1 MMTPTHC
8 LRFTLAHHAWAIS
21 RLLDE
26 CERLTPEQFDREL
39 GIGPGSL
46 RVNIAHTLEAMLF
59 FADNFAGRDYIEP
72 ADLATLSASI
82 TGLRTL
88 LDRAGAA
95 LRSSMLAA
103 AERGLGPTTHWPNA
117 PQGVMSTPAA
127 IAQVFDHAIAHRA
140 QCINML
146 KRLGV
151 PPPDLDPMTF
161 ESTGLP
167 W

>member
-1 MMTPTHC
+1 MDLLVS
-8 LRFTLAHHAWAIS
+8 LRFTLAHHEWAIA

-26 CERLTPEQFDREL
+26 CERLTAEQFDRDL

-46 RVNIAHTLEAMLF
+46 RINIAHTLEAMLF
-59 FADNFAGRDYIEP
+59 FADNFATREFVEP
-72 ADLATLSASI
+72 AGLASLGTTV

-88 LDRAGAA
+88 LARASVSLRDSMMGAVEA
-95 LRSSMLAA
+95 
-103 AERGLGPTTHWPNA
+103 GLGPRVHWPNA
-117 PQGVMSTPAA
+117 PGGSMSVAAA

-140 QCINML
+140 QCVNML

-161 ESTGLP
+161 EASRHRD
-167 W
+167 

>member
-1 MMTPTHC
+1 MTYSSS
-8 LRFTLAHHAWAIS
+8 LRFTLAHHHWALES
-21 RLLDE
+21 LLTE

-46 RVNIAHTLEAMLF
+46 RVNIAHTIEVMYF
-59 FADNFAGRDYIEP
+59 FADNFAGRDYTEP

-88 LDRAGAA
+88 LSRASTA
-95 LRSSMLAA
+95 LRTSMLAA
-103 AERGLGPTTHWPNA
+103 AESGPNPTTHWPNA
-117 PQGVMSTPAA
+117 PRGVMSTPAA
-127 IAQVFDHAIAHRA
+127 IAQVFDHTIAHRA

-151 PPPDLDPMTF
+151 TPPDLDPMTF